1 MSKKNEITVAK
12 FDEFKQELKQEQL
25 DRWSKTTNI
34 SAKIRVKIIDREPN
48 LWDRIKQRV
57 YKALLCPRILLCS
70 QDSLVSVLDNDYCR
84 FLAVANSIDTY
95 MLHPQ
100 QGIQIESTHQ
110 ELSARECIGLVVA
123 YHKGQPISQVQWHL
137 TLSDGIAILSAEAP
151 LPLYGP
157 LTRSLPDQIMWT
169 LTP

>member
-1 MSKKNEITVAK
+1 MSKENEITVAK
-12 FDEFKQELKQEQL
+12 LNVFKKELKQEQMN
-25 DRWSKTTNI
+25 RWSKTTKI

-48 LWDRIKQRV
+48 LWDRIKLRV
-57 YKALLCPRILLCS
+57 YKALLCPRILLRS

-95 MLHPQ
+95 MSHPQ

-123 YHKGQPISQVQWHL
+123 YHKGQPISQVRWRL
-137 TLSDGIAILSAEAP
+137 TLSDGIATLSAEAP
-151 LPLYGP
+151 LPLYAP
-157 LTRSLPDQIMWT
+157 LIRSLPDQRMWI